1 MAHGPSQR
9 VARIDERT
17 ERDGDLPIERDR
29 YGSFTLTGGDFV
41 VFDRRDPDVWLRS
54 SVVLDVD
61 R

>member
-1 MAHGPSQR
+1 MAHGTSQR

-17 ERDGDLPIERDR
+17 EGDGDLPIERDR
-29 YGSFTLTGGDFV
+29 YGSFTLTDGDFV

-54 SVVLDVD
+54 SVAVGIE

>member
-1 MAHGPSQR
+1 MAHGPGQR

-17 ERDGDLPIERDR
+17 EGDGDLPIERDR
-29 YGSFTLTGGDFV
+29 YGSFTLTDGDFV

-54 SVVLDVD
+54 SVAVGIE